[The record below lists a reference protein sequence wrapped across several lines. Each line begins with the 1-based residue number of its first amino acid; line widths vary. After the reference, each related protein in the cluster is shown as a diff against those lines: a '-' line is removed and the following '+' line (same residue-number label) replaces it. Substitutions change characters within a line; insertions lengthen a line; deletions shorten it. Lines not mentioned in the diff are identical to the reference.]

1 MMGLLIEKQGGVAR
15 VTMDRPEALNAM
27 DLEMSLGMAQAW
39 EDLATDDEVR
49 VVVLTGS
56 GDRAFCAGADL
67 KTLLPLIT
75 GGGFQEG
82 VGPTGNVFMK
92 SVALYKP
99 VIARVNGDAIAGG
112 TEILQA
118 TDLRVAVEEARFGLQ
133 EVRLG
138 LFPAGGSTVRLAQ
151 QVPYCHAMEILLTG
165 RLLSAQEALA
175 IGLINRV
182 VPREE
187 LDAVV
192 EEWTTKLLRNGPLAQ
207 QKVKQSVLAG
217 FGRPLPDAFR
227 IEAEIAQEVFRT
239 ADALEGP
246 RAFVEK
252 REPVFQGR

>member
-1 MMGLLIEKQGGVAR
+1 MALRIEKEGGVAT
-15 VTMDRPEALNAM
+15 VTIDRPEALNAL
-27 DLEMSLGMAQAW
+27 DLDMSLAMAKGW
-39 EDLATDDEVR
+39 EELAVDDSVR
-49 VVVLTGS
+49 VIVLTGS

-92 SVALYKP
+92 SVPLYKP
-99 VIARVNGDAIAGG
+99 VIAAVNGDAIAGG

-133 EVRLG
+133 EVRWG
-138 LFPAGGSTVRLAQ
+138 LFPAGGSTVRLAR

-165 RLLSAQEALA
+165 RLLTAQEALD
-175 IGLINRV
+175 IGLVNRV
-182 VPREE
+182 VPRSE
-187 LDAVV
+187 LDSVV

-207 QKVKQSVLAG
+207 QKVKQSVLAS
-217 FGRPLPDAFR
+217 FGRTLEEGFR
-227 IEAEIAQEVFRT
+227 IEAEIAQEIFKT
-239 ADALEGP
+239 ADAVEGP

-252 REPVFQGR
+252 REPVFQGS